1 MSDFSTHDYHIE
13 IYEAH
18 AFEKLEGLL
27 VATCDGQ
34 LVTPEGKAGL
44 FWDIAGFQPLADGET
59 PHFLGVYGGNQVFV
73 VEVSPDALRRFD
85 PIVLG
90 LRQLLGQVP
99 DGLFRL
105 LGRAL
110 QIADWY
116 SGHAYCGYCGGK
128 TRPVPN
134 ERAMGCESC
143 RKIYFPRI
151 SPCIMALIH
160 KGDYCLL
167 ARHGLHRGFHTVLA
181 GFIEPG
187 ESAEGALHREVAEEV
202 GLKVDN
208 LKYVASQPWPF
219 PGQLMLGYFAAY
231 KAGEIQVDGVEIVD
245 ADWFHYAQLPEIPG
259 DFTLS
264 GQLIRQFI
272 AERSGF

>member
-1 MSDFSTHDYHIE
+1 MTDFSRHDHYVE

-27 VATCDGQ
+27 VVTSGGQ
-34 LVTPEGKAGL
+34 LVTPAGIEGL
-44 FWDIAGFQPLADGET
+44 FWNLADLQPFVDGAA
-59 PHFLGVYGGNQVFV
+59 PHFLGVYGGAQIFV
-73 VEVSPDALRRFD
+73 HDISADSLSSFQPA
-85 PIVLG
+85 VLG
-90 LRQLLGQVP
+90 LRELLGVVP

-110 QIADWY
+110 QISDWY
-116 SGHAYCGYCGGK
+116 LGHAHCGYCGA
-128 TRPVPN
+128 TTQPVPN
-134 ERAMGCESC
+134 ERAMGCSAC
-143 RKIYFPRI
+143 RKIYYPRI
-151 SPCIMALIH
+151 SPCVMALIH

-202 GLKVDN
+202 SLKVAD
-208 LKYVASQPWPF
+208 LRYIASQPWPF
-219 PGQLMLGYFAAY
+219 PGQLMLGFFAAHE
-231 KAGEIQVDGVEIVD
+231 AGDIQVDGIEIVD
-245 ADWFHYAQLPEIPG
+245 ADWFHYLELPEIPG

-264 GQLIRQFI
+264 GQLIRQFV
-272 AERSGF
+272 AERSR